1 MNYAIIFKI
10 LGIIFAVEA
19 LFMLPPFILSIA
31 IKDGAT
37 SSFLITIAL
46 LVLFAVV
53 TKFLNTKSLRI
64 TPRDGLLIVS
74 TAWIAA
80 SLFGALPLYF
90 SKSLPTYIDCLF
102 ETISGFTTT
111 GASVVQNPE
120 IVPDSII
127 LWRSMTHWIGGMG
140 ILVFTLILLPK
151 IGIGAYQIFKAES
164 PGPVAGKIEPKM
176 TDTAKKLYIIYIVI
190 TVILFLL
197 LLVGDMTPFDAIVHT
212 FGVVGTGGFSSKAK
226 SVGHYSSY
234 GSYIPIIMGI
244 FMIICGT
251 NFTLHNYLYKGKIKN
266 IINDEEFRAYYAIIF
281 GSVALIAVDLYINS
295 YGGAGKS
302 LLDSFFTVTSIS
314 STSGFVTADFD
325 LWPSF
330 SKYILFLLM
339 FIGSSAGSTA
349 GGMKVIRIVVVFK
362 LIKREIKKMLH
373 PHAVIP
379 IRVNGR
385 VISEEIVSG
394 IYAFT
399 AIYMIITLVS
409 AAVVSLSG
417 VDFLSS
423 ISSVLT
429 MLSNVGPAFGAAGP
443 TRNFFFFAPFYKLI
457 FCALM
462 LLGRLEFFTLIALF
476 SIFTK
481 KKNPITD

>member
-1 MNYAIIFKI
+1 M
-10 LGIIFAVEA
+10 IFAVEA
-19 LFMLPPFILSIA
+19 LFMLPPLILSIA

-37 SSFLITIAL
+37 SSFLITIII
-46 LVLFAVV
+46 LVLLAVA
-53 TKFLNTKSLRI
+53 TKFFDTKSLRI
-64 TPRDGLLIVS
+64 TPGDGLLTVS

-90 SKSLPTYIDCLF
+90 SNSLPTYIDCLF
-102 ETISGFTTT
+102 EIVSGFTTT
-111 GASVVQNPE
+111 GATVVVNPE
-120 IVPDSII
+120 ILPDSII

-151 IGIGAYQIFKAES
+151 IGTGAYQIFKAES

-176 TDTAKKLYIIYIVI
+176 TDTAKKLYKIYIVI
-190 TVILFLL
+190 TIVLFLL
-197 LLVGDMTPFDAIVHT
+197 LLIGKMTPFDAIVHT
-212 FGVVGTGGFSSKAK
+212 FGIVGTGGFSSKAK
-226 SVGHYSSY
+226 SIGHYSSY
-234 GSYIPIIMGI
+234 GPYIPIVIGI

-266 IINDEEFRAYYAIIF
+266 ILKDEEFRAYYAIIF
-281 GSVALIAVDLYINS
+281 GAVTLIAVDLYINN
-295 YGGAGKS
+295 YGGVGKS
-302 LLDSFFTVTSIS
+302 ILDSFFTVTSVS
-314 STSGFVTADFD
+314 STSGFVTADYD

-339 FIGSSAGSTA
+339 IIGSSAGSTA
-349 GGMKVIRIVVVFK
+349 GGMKVIRVVVVFK
-362 LIKREIKKMLH
+362 LVKREVKRILH

-385 VISEEIVSG
+385 VLSEEIISG

-399 AIYMIITLVS
+399 AVYMIIALI
-409 AAVVSLSG
+409 AATIISLSG
-417 VDFLSS
+417 IDFLSS
-423 ISSVLT
+423 ISSALT
-429 MLSNVGPAFGAAGP
+429 MLSNVGPAFGATGP
-443 TRNFFFFAPFYKLI
+443 TRNFLFFAPFYKLV
-457 FCALM
+457 FCVLM

-481 KKNPITD
+481 KKNPVAD

>member
-1 MNYAIIFKI
+1 M
-10 LGIIFAVEA
+10 
-19 LFMLPPFILSIA
+19 
-31 IKDGAT
+31 
-37 SSFLITIAL
+37 
-46 LVLFAVV
+46 
-53 TKFLNTKSLRI
+53 
-64 TPRDGLLIVS
+64 
-74 TAWIAA
+74 
-80 SLFGALPLYF
+80 
-90 SKSLPTYIDCLF
+90 DCLF
-102 ETISGFTTT
+102 ETVSGFTTT
-111 GASVVQNPE
+111 GASVVENPE
-120 IVPDSII
+120 ILPHSII

-197 LLVGDMTPFDAIVHT
+197 LLIGDMTPFDAIVHT
-212 FGVVGTGGFSSKAK
+212 FGVVGTGGFSSKQK
-226 SVGHYSSY
+226 SIGHYSSS
-234 GSYIPIIMGI
+234 GPYIPIIMGI

-266 IINDEEFRAYYAIIF
+266 IVNDEEFRAYYTIIF
-281 GSVALIAVDLYINS
+281 GSIALIALDLFINN
-295 YGGAGKS
+295 YGGIAKS

-339 FIGSSAGSTA
+339 FIGSSAGSTS
-349 GGMKVIRIVVVFK
+349 GGMKVIRIVVIFK
-362 LIKREIKKMLH
+362 LIKREIKRILH
-373 PHAVIP
+373 PHAVVP
-379 IRVNGR
+379 IRINGG
-385 VISEEIVSG
+385 VLSEEIVSG

-399 AIYMIITLVS
+399 AVYMIITLVS

-429 MLSNVGPAFGAAGP
+429 MLSNVGPAFGAVGP
-443 TRNFFFFAPFYKLI
+443 TRNFFFFAPFYKLM
-457 FCALM
+457 FCVLM

-481 KKNPITD
+481 KKSPVTN